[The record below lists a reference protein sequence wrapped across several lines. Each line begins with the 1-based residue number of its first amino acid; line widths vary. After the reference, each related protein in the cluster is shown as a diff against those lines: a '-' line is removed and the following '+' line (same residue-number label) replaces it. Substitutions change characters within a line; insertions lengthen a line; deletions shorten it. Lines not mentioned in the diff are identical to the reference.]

1 MTAIK
6 RISRNAAVMGGKPC
20 IEGTRVTVGT
30 IVGMLASGHDIA
42 SLLEDYPY
50 LCRED
55 ILAALRYAA
64 WLSEGRELE
73 LAG

>member
-1 MTAIK
+1 MTTIE
-6 RISRNAAVMGGKPC
+6 RITRNPAVMGSKPC
-20 IEGTRVTVGT
+20 VEGTRVTVGL

-42 SLLEDYPY
+42 ALLEDYPY

-64 WLSEGRELE
+64 WLSEERELE
-73 LAG
+73 LVG